1 MSESSKLHESP
12 KYFFP
17 EEITYSDKVVALADI
32 DELSKSVKSMITLLS
47 KRDDISN
54 ELKELFDG
62 FKKDDDVEDVVLK
75 RIENYNPGDD
85 LQEIFHLIQVWG
97 GMAGRGIYIFNG
109 GFNWSKIRE
118 PYEELI
124 NCCLDVKDI
133 ELESLNR
140 IIYAIDKFCKSVSN
154 MNIAFITKHTRFW
167 LRKTLKDNALPIY
180 DRIMAVWVMRKSEPQ
195 IKDLAEY
202 WKVMISKAESLSI
215 GLVPLERHIFRYA
228 YKLTNEK

>member
-47 KRDDISN
+47 KRVDISN

-75 RIENYNPGDD
+75 RIENYNIGDD

-202 WKVMISKAESLSI
+202 WNVMISKAKSLSI
-215 GLVPLERHIFRYA
+215 GLVPLERHIFKYA
-228 YKLTNEK
+228 YELTNEK